1 LHKEQLSENMI
12 TQLKQAKE
20 TCEGIQKRYEEQLS
34 ILESVQS
41 ELHMAQRLVEVL
53 ESHIATFEEEMGELK
68 GILHP
73 IRRCPPELLKCIFE
87 FTLPPIDFDAE
98 NPPSSRM
105 WQANQVAQV
114 CRYWRDIALETPSLW
129 DDIQV
134 DFRLPP
140 ELVEGIWERAVKRV
154 KGAPATVRFDNIG
167 GNEAIRGLARE
178 EQMMRRCNLREIP
191 NLDVLRLT
199 INYNIDTVEALSLI
213 TSFPT
218 CKMSSMEIIGY
229 GLTASTSHPDWD
241 WATFLHRF
249 PRARFI
255 ELTLY
260 DENLAFTTSTPF
272 LALEELKLSGGCRT
286 NLFELLKYCPNL
298 QRLSLEFCEET
309 GSPGSQTLIMPN
321 LTHLELSYSDL
332 VWDSIQLPSLSTFLY
347 IDDNPFAELRERVVG
362 FIAAHPSLINLSI
375 SAPRF
380 DLVELSGVAPQ
391 VAHLTLDVETFS
403 IQALFEW
410 QEVGSGPTFPNL
422 TTLEIKS
429 YDDDANYTCS
439 LADFENLVRTRCLPP
454 THVESNFEA
463 NLVSIENLVISAP
476 GGWKDSKYLA
486 DATLITTEGQ
496 TNVSTTMTW
505 L

>member
-1 LHKEQLSENMI
+1 MFS
-12 TQLKQAKE
+12 QLKQAKE
-20 TCEGIQKRYEEQLS
+20 TCQSIQKRYEEQLS

-41 ELHMAQRLVEVL
+41 EHHMAQRFVEVL
-53 ESHIATFEEEMGELK
+53 ESHIASFEEEMGELK

-87 FTLPPIDFDAE
+87 FTLPPINLDAKK
-98 NPPSSRM
+98 PPISRM

-114 CRYWRDIALETPSLW
+114 CRHWRDVALETPSLW
-129 DDIQV
+129 DDIQI
-134 DFRLPP
+134 DFSLPP
-140 ELVEGIWERAVKRV
+140 DLVEGIWERAVKRV

-178 EQMMRRCNLREIP
+178 EQMMQRCNLREIP

-199 INYNIDTVEALSLI
+199 MNHNIDTVEALSLI

-218 CKMSSMEIIGY
+218 CKMSSMEIIGH
-229 GLTASTSHPDWD
+229 AAAACTSHLDWD

-249 PRARFI
+249 PQARFI
-255 ELTLY
+255 GLTLY
-260 DENLAFTTSTPF
+260 DDNVAFTTSTPF
-272 LALEELKLSGGCRT
+272 IALEELKLSGASRT

-298 QRLSLEFCEET
+298 QRLSLDCCEAT
-309 GSPGSQTLIMPN
+309 GNPGSKTLIMPN
-321 LTHLELSYSDL
+321 LTHLESSYSWL
-332 VWDSIQLPSLSTFLY
+332 LWDSIQLPSLSTFFY
-347 IDDNPFAELRERVVG
+347 VDDNPSADLRERVVG
-362 FIAAHPSLINLSI
+362 FIIAHPSLIKLSI
-375 SAPRF
+375 SAHHF
-380 DLVELSGVAPQ
+380 DLVELSSVAPQ

-403 IQALFEW
+403 IRALFEW

-422 TTLEIKS
+422 RTLEIKS
-429 YDDDANYTCS
+429 YDGHASYTCS
-439 LADFENLVRTRCLPP
+439 LADFEKLVRKRCLPP
-454 THVESNFEA
+454 THIESDLEA
-463 NLVSIENLVISAP
+463 NLVPVEILVISAP

-496 TNVSTTMTW
+496 TNVSTTMSW